1 MPKKSGVTKA
11 NKSHKAHS
19 PGQNRSQK
27 PVRGERT
34 NKKAGGNQKRNR
46 EIKPTSGNDN
56 AFDSIGKLTSG
67 KKSKDGCLPKLF
79 MLLLPFTAVGV
90 YSIIKS

>member
-1 MPKKSGVTKA
+1 MPKKSGAAKA

-27 PVRGERT
+27 PVRGEPT
-34 NKKAGGNQKRNR
+34 NKKAVGHQKRNR
-46 EIKPTSGNDN
+46 EIKPTGGNDN
-56 AFDSIGKLTSG
+56 AFESIGKLTSG
-67 KKSKDGCLPKLF
+67 RKSKDGCLPKLF
-79 MLLLPFTAVGV
+79 MLLLLFTAVGA

>member
-1 MPKKSGVTKA
+1 MPKKSGASKV

-19 PGQNRSQK
+19 PEQNRSKK

-34 NKKAGGNQKRNR
+34 NKKTGGYQKRNR
-46 EIKPTSGNDN
+46 EKKPTGGNDN
-56 AFDSIGKLTSG
+56 ALDSIGKLTG
-67 KKSKDGCLPKLF
+67 VKKSKDGCLPKLF
-79 MLLLPFTAVGV
+79 MLLLLFTAVGV